1 MAVKL
6 DPTYSKAYNNLGV
19 AYDFKN
25 RIDEAIYQYKHA
37 IEMKSDY
44 GEAHYNLGIA
54 YAKKGDMENAVYKL
68 RKAIEINPDAHL
80 ALGIIYRA
88 KLKKREPEGEISV
101 YNRLTSGTN

>member
-6 DPTYSKAYNNLGV
+6 DPTYSKAYNNLEV

-88 KLKKREPEGEISV
+88 KLKKRESEGEISV